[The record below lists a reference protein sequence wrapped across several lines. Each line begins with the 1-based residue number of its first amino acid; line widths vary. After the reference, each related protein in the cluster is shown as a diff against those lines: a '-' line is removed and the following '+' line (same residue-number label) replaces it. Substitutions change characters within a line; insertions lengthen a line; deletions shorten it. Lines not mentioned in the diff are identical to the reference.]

1 MRKFIVV
8 LLMFGIFVTA
18 GISKTKSTKSK
29 SKSACKKTAFDPG
42 CSLPFDAIKQEGLA
56 IDKTCGQPGCA
67 DPNDPKQMAQA
78 TQNAA
83 KNNFCAT
90 GAPVTVTPNM
100 LAQLMAVAQAKGV
113 TFGNESQVPADRNVL
128 KGFTIGGVTLGEG
141 TVVRMAAFVIEAHYA
156 DVSSGESVNC
166 KIGSSA
172 VGAAKAQAANDIHI
186 ALGSQYGA
194 DECGS
199 VTAEMSPHFRPAAWK
214 VIAGIKTKDKATKPL
229 ALSQY
234 PVRITGQLFF
244 DASHKLCAA
253 GVPTSGNPAR
263 QSLWEIH
270 PVYTADVCSNKT
282 LSGCKV
288 DDDSVWTPLDKWTA
302 PAN

>member
-1 MRKFIVV
+1 MRKFVVV

-18 GISKTKSTKSK
+18 GISKTKSTKSAK
-29 SKSACKKTAFDPG
+29 SSKSACKKTAFTPA
-42 CSLPFDAIKQEGLA
+42 CTLPFDAIKQTGLA
-56 IDKTCGQPGCA
+56 IDKTCGEPGCA
-67 DPNDPKQMAQA
+67 DPTTAQGM
-78 TQNAA
+78 QNAA

-100 LAQLMAVAQAKGV
+100 LAQLMAAAQAKGV
-113 TFGNESQVPADRNVL
+113 TSGSESQVPADRSVL

-186 ALGSQYGA
+186 ALGTSYGA

-214 VIAGIKTKDKATKPL
+214 VIAGIKPKDKATKPL

-244 DASHKLCAA
+244 DASHRLCAA

-282 LSGCKV
+282 LSACKV
-288 DDDSVWTPLDKWTA
+288 DDDSVWTPLDKWTP

>member
-18 GISKTKSTKSK
+18 GISKTKSTKSTK
-29 SKSACKKTAFDPG
+29 GSKSACKKAAFTPP
-42 CSLPFDAIKQEGLA
+42 CTLPFDAIKQTGLA
-56 IDKTCGQPGCA
+56 IDRTCGEPGCA
-67 DPNDPKQMAQA
+67 DPTTAQGM
-78 TQNAA
+78 QNAA

-90 GAPVTVTPNM
+90 GDPVTVTPNM
-100 LAQLMAVAQAKGV
+100 LAQLMAAAQAKGV
-113 TFGNESQVPADRNVL
+113 TFGNESQVPADRSVL

-141 TVVRMAAFVIEAHYA
+141 TIVRMAAFVIEAHYA

-186 ALGSQYGA
+186 ALGTSYGA

-270 PVYTADVCSNKT
+270 PVYAADVCSNKT

-288 DDDSVWTPLDKWTA
+288 GDDSVWTPLDKWTA